1 MPSNG
6 VYFMELFAF
15 NVSILEK
22 LGALTVFWYNM
33 YLVDKSF
40 VLRFVQYQYCT
51 FVLVQ
56 LNNYSE
62 SSNT

>member
-40 VLRFVQYQYCT
+40 VLRFVQYQYICFNT
-51 FVLVQ
+51 IEQ
-56 LNNYSE
+56 LLRKLQYII
-62 SSNT
+62 